1 MEIVKKRWTNLLTHH
16 YFYQDSQNLVFNDE
30 SNHLIV
36 MSGALSDMVN
46 TNIYL
51 VSTFEELE
59 RYRSYLN
66 GIEYI
71 LKTSEMW
78 MVV

>member
-1 MEIVKKRWTNLLTHH
+1 
-16 YFYQDSQNLVFNDE
+16 
-30 SNHLIV
+30 

-59 RYRSYLN
+59 RYRYYLN

-71 LKTSEMW
+71 LKTSEM
-78 MVV
+78 